1 MFVVRRLTPR
11 VHSLARSAS
20 TKFTKSH
27 EYIRLDGD
35 IGVVGITEHAA
46 KALGYLLTHSLTNS
60 TFIHA
65 PTYFRI
71 THEFTYLLSYLRI

>member
-1 MFVVRRLTPR
+1 MFVIRRLSPR

-27 EYIRLDGD
+27 EFIRLDGD

-46 KALGYLLTHSLTNS
+46 KALGHLLTHSPTNECTYAYNHLLT
-60 TFIHA
+60 
-65 PTYFRI
+65 
-71 THEFTYLLSYLRI
+71 